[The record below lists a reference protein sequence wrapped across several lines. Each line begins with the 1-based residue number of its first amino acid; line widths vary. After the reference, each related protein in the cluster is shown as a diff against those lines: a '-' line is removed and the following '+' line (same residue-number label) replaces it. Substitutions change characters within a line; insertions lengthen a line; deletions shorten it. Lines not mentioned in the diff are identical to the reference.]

1 MYFITTEKSWKL
13 SESLKL
19 REVFIRN
26 KTCMLVLQHCSLAS
40 VCFCLPMETLKSV
53 LKYFDCDELL
63 SFLCTCFTTVDSSFF
78 FHVRACQEVSH
89 SALRHIL

>member
-26 KTCMLVLQHCSLAS
+26 KTCMLVVQHCSLAS

-53 LKYFDCDELL
+53 LKYL
-63 SFLCTCFTTVDSSFF
+63 TVMN
-78 FHVRACQEVSH
+78 C
-89 SALRHIL
+89 

>member
-40 VCFCLPMETLKSV
+40 VCFCLPLETLKSV
-53 LKYFDCDELL
+53 LKYLICPG
-63 SFLCTCFTTVDSSFF
+63 FF
-78 FHVRACQEVSH
+78 YVRACQEVSH